1 MAIIYQQS
9 QYLAGDHLQHS
20 CFLFHCVPLFRGMGG
35 GGVEVVSGGG
45 GGVTGRDGDRWVV
58 SGGTPLLSYTVS

>member
-1 MAIIYQQS
+1 ME
-9 QYLAGDHLQHS
+9 G
-20 CFLFHCVPLFRGMGG
+20 
-35 GGVEVVSGGG
+35 EVVSGGGGG